1 MMIEPEANIVT
12 PPRPSREGITRDRAR
27 HPEAAPRIP
36 VMKELLRTNEL
47 VFLSWAEALLRAEG
61 IEAIVL
67 DRHTSVLE
75 GSTYAIRRRLM
86 IADQDYDRAR
96 RLMIEAGEERRL
108 PRP

>member
-1 MMIEPEANIVT
+1 MINEPEANIAT
-12 PPRPSREGITRDRAR
+12 PPRPSRKGINRDRNR
-27 HPEAAPRIP
+27 HPEAPPRNT

-67 DRHTSVLE
+67 DGHTSVLE
-75 GSTYAIRRRLM
+75 GSTYAIRRRVM
-86 IADQDYDRAR
+86 IADEDYARAR

-108 PRP
+108 PRS